1 MIIGSDAISVT
12 ARALA
17 RLRGRQAPDARDLE
31 RANTA
36 VLAMA
41 PVIIRQER
49 ERIAGLIDPRKLGLL
64 ASWMDL
70 RHPGDSDEIQRDL
83 RQWAAVLRGGDPG
96 PRGAPGVLMGAALAA
111 GALSEDVIQ
120 EMKGTR

>member
-1 MIIGSDAISVT
+1 MIIGSDAISAT

-17 RLRGRQAPDARDLE
+17 RLRGAQAPGACDLE

-41 PVIIRQER
+41 PVITRQER
-49 ERIAGLIDPRKLGLL
+49 ERIAGLIDPRKLELL

-70 RHPGDSDEIQRDL
+70 RHPGDSDEVQRDL
-83 RQWAAVLRGGDPG
+83 RQWAAVLRGGEPG
-96 PRGAPGVLMGAALAA
+96 PASAADVLIGAVFAA
-111 GALSEDVIQ
+111 GAVSEAVIQ
-120 EMKGTR
+120 EMKASQ